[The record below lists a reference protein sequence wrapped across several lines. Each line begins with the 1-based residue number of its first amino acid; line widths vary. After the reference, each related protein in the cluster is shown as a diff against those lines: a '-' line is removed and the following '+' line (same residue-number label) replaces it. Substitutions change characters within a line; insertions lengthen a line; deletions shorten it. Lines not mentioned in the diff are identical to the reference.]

1 MRLLVVDG
9 TFHAIATILH
19 RVPRDGEPR
28 GKRKTAAPAP
38 ADRDPD
44 LREIP
49 EGWVRFAL

>member
-1 MRLLVVDG
+1 MRFLVVDG

-28 GKRKTAAPAP
+28 GKRKAGAPSHDEREP
-38 ADRDPD
+38 IRD
-44 LREIP
+44 IP